1 MTAKQRIRDAFDR
14 AGHRVADDVLE
25 ELTEHAEHVLQS
37 CRAAGT
43 PESAGWKEV
52 DREIAGWLQD
62 IPRHRHSRPSA
73 PAPPPADRGWAAAFT
88 RDLVYAA
95 RVLRRRPAPALVGI
109 ATIALGMTAVTL
121 MVSVCWGVLK
131 PLPWRDAER
140 LVRIYES
147 RKGGTNRFGQF
158 GPLVTN
164 VTYRAWQEHPNTIDA
179 IGGWGDG
186 EATLNGSGPAERLRR
201 ASVTPSLFDVLQSK
215 PILGRAF
222 APSDAVPGAAPVI
235 ILSHELWEERFGG
248 RREVIGQRLL
258 LDGNPN
264 TIVGVMPPGFAFPNH
279 EVRAWVPMFV
289 PDLFD
294 KKNGGRLKLFSA
306 MARLRPGV
314 TPTQASAEAA
324 ARADAVPKAGIV
336 GKAIFGSDGPAEV
349 TLVPALEDETKE
361 VRPALVVLLVAAGLL
376 LAASAAN
383 IANVQLARA
392 VARRRELAVRA
403 ALGATTGQIAR
414 QLVIESGLIGL
425 GGGAAGLALAALVY
439 RVLPSVLPA
448 DFPRLAE
455 IHLTGGTALVA
466 LVAASVAGT
475 IAGVLPAIHVRRTA
489 LVGALSEDALA
500 PVGMSL
506 RSAAAR
512 LRLIPMAAQV
522 MVATVLLVGA
532 SLLGRTFVEM
542 LAADR
547 GFQVGHVLTVEI
559 PFPPSATLA
568 RRTEVLDAVLDRVAG
583 LPAVV
588 HAGYTSILPLTDSES
603 MQAFDMPNPRKG
615 GEKLTVRT
623 ALRVVSPGY
632 LPALGVRLLRG
643 RQFTAAD
650 TATSQRVAI
659 VNETFARAY
668 LGDDPLAARLPKDQ
682 EGHETAIVGVVNDV
696 RPDAATGSPEMFVP
710 VPQYQD
716 VPGGDPI
723 VTIRTAGDPVNLAP
737 VLRGIVRD
745 VDATLALGSIMSMED
760 RLLERLARPRLYSTV
775 LAAFAGLTLLVAA
788 VGLFGVL
795 SYSVMQRSRE
805 MAVRAALGASPARL
819 LRLVVVQGLTMTAL
833 GLAAGLVSAYALA
846 RSMSGLLVGVTASD
860 PASYAAAA
868 ALLLVA
874 SVVACAVP
882 AIRAA
887 RLDPMAALKRS

>member
-1 MTAKQRIRDAFDR
+1 VVQRMLPE
-14 AGHRVADDVLE
+14 GLE
-25 ELTEHAEHVLQS
+25 
-37 CRAAGT
+37 CRIG
-43 PESAGWKEV
+43 
-52 DREIAGWLQD
+52 L
-62 IPRHRHSRPSA
+62 HRHP
-73 PAPPPADRGWAAAFT
+73 
-88 RDLVYAA
+88 
-95 RVLRRRPAPALVGI
+95 VL
-109 ATIALGMTAVTL
+109 
-121 MVSVCWGVLK
+121 
-131 PLPWRDAER
+131 
-140 LVRIYES
+140 
-147 RKGGTNRFGQF
+147 
-158 GPLVTN
+158 
-164 VTYRAWQEHPNTIDA
+164 
-179 IGGWGDG
+179 GD
-186 EATLNGSGPAERLRR
+186 
-201 ASVTPSLFDVLQSK
+201 
-215 PILGRAF
+215 
-222 APSDAVPGAAPVI
+222 VI
-235 ILSHELWEERFGG
+235 S
-248 RREVIGQRLL
+248 
-258 LDGNPN
+258 
-264 TIVGVMPPGFAFPNH
+264 
-279 EVRAWVPMFV
+279 
-289 PDLFD
+289 
-294 KKNGGRLKLFSA
+294 
-306 MARLRPGV
+306 
-314 TPTQASAEAA
+314 
-324 ARADAVPKAGIV
+324 
-336 GKAIFGSDGPAEV
+336 
-349 TLVPALEDETKE
+349 
-361 VRPALVVLLVAAGLL
+361 
-376 LAASAAN
+376 
-383 IANVQLARA
+383 
-392 VARRRELAVRA
+392 
-403 ALGATTGQIAR
+403 LGAGGSIAE
-414 QLVIESGLIGL
+414 QFD
-425 GGGAAGLALAALVY
+425 GLAL
-439 RVLPSVLPA
+439 R
-448 DFPRLAE
+448 
-455 IHLTGGTALVA
+455 
-466 LVAASVAGT
+466 
-475 IAGVLPAIHVRRTA
+475 
-489 LVGALSEDALA
+489 
-500 PVGMSL
+500 
-506 RSAAAR
+506 
-512 LRLIPMAAQV
+512 
-522 MVATVLLVGA
+522 
-532 SLLGRTFVEM
+532 
-542 LAADR
+542 
-547 GFQVGHVLTVEI
+547 
-559 PFPPSATLA
+559 
-568 RRTEVLDAVLDRVAG
+568 
-583 LPAVV
+583 
-588 HAGYTSILPLTDSES
+588 ILPLTDSES

-805 MAVRAALGASPARL
+805 MAVRAALGASPSRL

-846 RSMSGLLVGVTASD
+846 RSMSGLLVGVTASN